1 MPPTK
6 YVKSNTRPSVPPYHP
21 QLTSHRA
28 NRPQLQTISPGPSS
42 SIHSQIR
49 QEQNFISQFENS
61 KFSIPPPRKRATPRP
76 AFGRFVPPTGSSK
89 TINNKTEIGF
99 VYAVF

>member
-1 MPPTK
+1 M
-6 YVKSNTRPSVPPYHP
+6 TRPSVPPYIPPVTRH
-21 QLTSHRA
+21 HA
-28 NRPQLQTISPGPSS
+28 NRPKSQTISPGPSS
-42 SIHSQIR
+42 STHSQIR

-89 TINNKTEIGF
+89 CTNNKTE
-99 VYAVF
+99 